1 MREVKSTDDKTYK
14 MIKLIKSG
22 DYSDV
27 FIVENKKD
35 KDVKLIGKQAKLI
48 PEDSLKL
55 LKKEYN
61 YLLDINNKKCPHIVQ
76 VEGFVSGIDDYNR
89 EYGIILE
96 EYAKGDTLL
105 EFINN
110 LINLDQKIS
119 VETLYNYLNQLIE
132 AIECFHSNHICN
144 MDIKLDNIMFRDTD
158 HKELVIIDFGLSKKY
173 EQKYKEDCTDIYN
186 LAIVF
191 KTLGKIT
198 NFGYRDEH
206 NFMLL
211 IEEMF
216 DNPDFDINKLKL
228 NLN

>member
-1 MREVKSTDDKTYK
+1 MREVKSTDNKTYK

-35 KDVKLIGKQAKLI
+35 KLIGKQAKLI

-61 YLLDINNKKCPHIVQ
+61 YLVDINNKKCPHIVQ

-105 EFINN
+105 EFID
-110 LINLDQKIS
+110 LQQKIS

-158 HKELVIIDFGLSKKY
+158 HKELVIIDFGLSK
-173 EQKYKEDCTDIYN
+173 EYKKDCTDIQN

-191 KTLGKIT
+191 KTLGEIT
-198 NFGYRDEH
+198 DFGYRDRDRN

>member
-27 FIVENKKD
+27 FIVEKD
-35 KDVKLIGKQAKLI
+35 KYKDVKLIGKQAKLI

-110 LINLDQKIS
+110 LIDLQQKIS
-119 VETLYNYLNQLIE
+119 VETLYNYINQLIE

-158 HKELVIIDFGLSKKY
+158 HKELVIIDFGLSK
-173 EQKYKEDCTDIYN
+173 EYKKDCTDIQN

-191 KTLGKIT
+191 KTLGEIT
-198 NFGYRDEH
+198 DFGYRHRDRN